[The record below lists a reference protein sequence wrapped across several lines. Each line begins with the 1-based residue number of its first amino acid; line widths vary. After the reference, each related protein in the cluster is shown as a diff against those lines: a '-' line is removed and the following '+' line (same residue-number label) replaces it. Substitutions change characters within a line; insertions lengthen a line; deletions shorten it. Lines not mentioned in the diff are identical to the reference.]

1 MDIYILSMSR
11 ILLENCITGKYIKL
25 LEMSRDDILKGSE
38 PDPFKKSIRERS
50 QGYRYRLERVVVSPD
65 TREVVVKFVCSTVG
79 HEMHSVY
86 VALDSFFDLFDENE
100 SSEKKVNV
108 AYLVNMAIMQGDI
121 RCSCTCPSWIYSG
134 AKYIGTQLG
143 YAYGG
148 KETRFPRI
156 KNPQLKGSIC
166 KHLFVVLKALPF
178 QKFGI
183 ASQIS
188 AELRRQGLLDKK
200 PEQSQSEQ
208 DQEDASSEEETA

>member
-1 MDIYILSMSR
+1 MNRILS
-11 ILLENCITGKYIKL
+11 ENCIAGKYTKL

-65 TREVVVKFVCSTVG
+65 TREVVVKFVCSTAG

-86 VALDSFFDLFDENE
+86 VALDSFWDLFDENE
-100 SSEKKVNV
+100 SSEKKVNM
-108 AYLVNMAIMQGDI
+108 AYLINMAIMQGDI

-148 KETRFPRI
+148 KETRFPRV

-183 ASQIS
+183 ASQVS
-188 AELRRQGLLDKK
+188 AELRRLHLLDAK
-200 PEQSQSEQ
+200 PEPEPH
-208 DQEDASSEEETA
+208 EETGEEADNQSA

>member
-1 MDIYILSMSR
+1 MDR
-11 ILLENCITGKYIKL
+11 LLTENCITGKYTKL

-65 TREVVVKFVCSTVG
+65 TREVVVKFVCSTAG

-86 VALDSFFDLFDENE
+86 VALDSFWDLFDENE
-100 SSEKKVNV
+100 SSEKKVNM
-108 AYLVNMAIMQGDI
+108 AYLINMAIMQGDI

-183 ASQIS
+183 ASQVS
-188 AELRRQGLLDKK
+188 AELRRLHLLDNKPK
-200 PEQSQSEQ
+200 PEPEPQ
-208 DQEDASSEEETA
+208 EETGEETENVENS

>member
-1 MDIYILSMSR
+1 MINLLS
-11 ILLENCITGKYIKL
+11 ENCISGKYTKL
-25 LEMSRDDILKGSE
+25 LEMSRDDIIKGAE
-38 PDPFKKSIRERS
+38 PDPFKSSIKERS
-50 QGYRYRLERVVVSPD
+50 QGYRCRLERVVVSPE
-65 TREVVVKFVCSTVG
+65 TREVVVKFVCSAAG

-100 SSEKKVNV
+100 SSEKKVNI

-134 AKYIGTQLG
+134 SKYIGTQLG

-156 KNPQLKGSIC
+156 KNPQLKGSVC
-166 KHLFVVLKALPF
+166 KHLYVVLKALPF

-188 AELRRQGLLDKK
+188 SELRRLHLLDKK
-200 PEQSQSEQ
+200 PELEPVENEVA
-208 DQEDASSEEETA
+208 ED

>member
-1 MDIYILSMSR
+1 MKTLFESTEYMQ
-11 ILLENCITGKYIKL
+11 GKYIKL

-65 TREVVVKFVCSTVG
+65 TREVVLKFVCQAAG

-100 SSEKKVNV
+100 SSEKKVNM
-108 AYLVNMAIMQGDI
+108 AYLINMSIMQGEI

-134 AKYIGTQLG
+134 VKYIGTQLG

-148 KETRFPRI
+148 KETRFPRV

-183 ASQIS
+183 ASQVS
-188 AELRRQGLLDKK
+188 SELRRLHLLDNKPK
-200 PEQSQSEQ
+200 PEPEPQ
-208 DQEDASSEEETA
+208 EETGEETEN